1 MSVIRLKPK
10 RKDRKK
16 ILRDKKVLINEKKRD
31 ERIRA
36 KADAP
41 INPEEIYKKAMESTG
56 KAKEQYLKIYN
67 KVKDR
72 SYIPDEK
79 IGFIESSGKIN
90 IYGTKLY
97 HTFRKKGLDSDQR
110 HIRADLV
117 GYEENGLIKVKY
129 KKKYWYCSEGGNFFK
144 YTDKG
149 IYTFLYKCHIEM
161 EE

>member
-1 MSVIRLKPK
+1 MVVIRLKPK
-10 RKDRKK
+10 QKDRKK
-16 ILRDKKVLINEKKRD
+16 LLRDKKVLANEKRRD
-31 ERIRA
+31 QQIRA
-36 KADAP
+36 NADAP
-41 INPEEIYKKAMESTG
+41 IIPEEIYKKAMESTG

-67 KVKDR
+67 KVKDQ
-72 SYIPDEK
+72 SYNHEEK

-97 HTFRKKGLDSDQR
+97 HSFRKKGLDSDQR
-110 HIRADLV
+110 HIRPDLV

-149 IYTFLYKCHIEM
+149 IYTFLHNCHIEL
-161 EE
+161 